1 MSDHEEERRDRVWRY
16 EQRAAGIGNTEMMNV
31 YERSLPTKPAWL
43 TALGKRLL
51 GQMPWN

>member
-1 MSDHEEERRDRVWRY
+1 MRRY
-16 EQRAAGIGNTEMMNV
+16 EQRAAGVGNTEMMNV
-31 YERSLPTKPAWL
+31 YERSLPTKPARL